1 MSTFNRLRVREF
13 MAYQPSVDDEYE
25 PGSEKSNT
33 LGPGNAVWLS
43 GAVSN
48 TTALQFFNKGQVFS
62 HRPQAQSWWHDD
74 LHSSQRVED
83 GDGVAQFGV
92 NIVSRNLKV
101 RWGYAFNDNSFWDTS
116 MGDAH
121 GGLGTNMNSA
131 ADKYEETDESR
142 RGRVA

>member
-1 MSTFNRLRVREF
+1 M
-13 MAYQPSVDDEYE
+13 
-25 PGSEKSNT
+25 
-33 LGPGNAVWLS
+33 
-43 GAVSN
+43 
-48 TTALQFFNKGQVFS
+48 
-62 HRPQAQSWWHDD
+62 
-74 LHSSQRVED
+74 ED

-131 ADKYEETDESR
+131 ADKYEETDEFPV
-142 RGRVA
+142 GGWLL